1 MVWALQD
8 AKSKFSAVAEK
19 AWQGEPQVVTR
30 RGKPLVV
37 VISYETYEKK
47 VEKPNEGSFLDFLR
61 SCPVDLSE
69 VLDARDNSPA
79 RAHEVSFE

>member
-37 VISYETYEKK
+37 VISYETFEKK
-47 VEKPNEGSFLDFLR
+47 VERQGKGSFVDFLR
-61 SCPVDLSE
+61 SCPEDLSE
-69 VLDARDNSPA
+69 IIGERENGPA
-79 RAHEVSFE
+79 RAHEAVFE